1 MASQIKV
8 KNGNENLTNMSGL
21 MLVGGLVNELNLDK
35 DLEQLPGVHFDQ
47 KELSHAHIVKSMMA
61 LIAIGKPYYDAIELI
76 RPYPQFFIDTMALPY
91 CPSSATLRQ
100 RLDLIGHSAEKQIK
114 DAAIELVKTKAPA
127 LTPIETS
134 VGNFVPLDIDV
145 SPFDNSKTQKEGV
158 SRTYKGC
165 DGYAPIFAYLGTEGY
180 LVNLEQRQGSQH
192 CQKDTPEF
200 IDQTIGFCRSLT
212 EQPILMRLDSGN
224 DSKDN
229 FPTEDGIDFIIKR
242 NLRRESKHDW
252 LELAQKEGK
261 ENLCR
266 DGKRNWT
273 GTTSVGIDGKQLPY
287 PITFEVTERTI
298 KKGQQLAF
306 PDIEV
311 DTYWCSLKSMPSNE
325 VIFWYHDHGTSE
337 QFHSELKSD
346 MDLERLPSGKFAT
359 NSLILTI
366 AMLTYNCLK
375 VIGQHS
381 LKAIEDHPELEP
393 VVIQR
398 QKPVKRRRIRT
409 VMQDL
414 ICAAGRITD
423 TARSRFI
430 SLGRCNPM
438 SLLWQYLHTRLMQPG
453 TA

>member
-1 MASQIKV
+1 
-8 KNGNENLTNMSGL
+8 
-21 MLVGGLVNELNLDK
+21 MLLSVNFDSVFPPYHCVRILGSII
-35 DLEQLPGVHFDQ
+35 DLENLPGVHFDQ
-47 KELSHAHIVKSMMA
+47 KELTHADIVKSMAA

-76 RPYPQFFIDTMALPY
+76 RPYPQFFIDTMDVPF

-100 RLDLIGHSAEKQIK
+100 RLDLIGQSAEAPIK
-114 DAAIELVKTKAPA
+114 DAALELIKTKAPA

-134 VGNFVPLDIDV
+134 VGNFLPLDIDV
-145 SPFDNSKTQKEGV
+145 SPFDNSKTQKEGT

-180 LVNLEQRQGSQH
+180 LVNLEQREGSQH
-192 CQKDTPEF
+192 CQKNTPEF
-200 IDQTIGFCRSLT
+200 IIQTIINCRELT
-212 EQPILMRLDSGN
+212 DQPILMRLDSGN

-242 NLRRESKHDW
+242 NLRREPLQDW
-252 LELAQKEGK
+252 LELAQQQGDEH
-261 ENLCR
+261 LCR

-273 GTTSVGIDGKQLPY
+273 GITEVGLNGKKLPY
-287 PITFEVTERTI
+287 PIVFDVTERTS

-306 PDIEV
+306 AEIEV
-311 DTYWCSLKSMPSNE
+311 DTYWCSLEDMPADE

-337 QFHSELKSD
+337 QFHSELKTD
-346 MDLERLPSGKFAT
+346 LDLERLPSGKFAT

-366 AMLTYNCLK
+366 GMLTYNCLK

-381 LKAIEDHPELEP
+381 LKAVEDHPELAP
-393 VVIQR
+393 VVIPR

-409 VMQDL
+409 VMQDF
-414 ICAAGRITD
+414 ICTAGRIID

-430 SLGRCNPM
+430 SLGRCNPF
-438 SLLWQYLHTRLMQPG
+438 SLLWQHLHAQLALGRNPKK
-453 TA
+453 